1 MEWLR
6 RSQNSPVC
14 ELCKTPFQ
22 FRSVYAP
29 GMPAKIP
36 FRTYFT
42 QFFAKSFETLKD
54 FIVNKILQ
62 PRYINIFIIA
72 SICSLLVPILVRE
85 KLWMFMVVLDN
96 FFVVNKRSAANPM
109 TLESVQN
116 SFLPKFLLNFLTK
129 GLDNATSRQQWFCI
143 YRVHLF
149 EGIGILI
156 AYLLLLLIVNFVRM
170 WLVPEELEQEEEMEE
185 RQRQRLMEFQ
195 QAEERRR
202 LIVENRNRFLA
213 QNLDAPDELRRRVIA
228 AELLEELL
236 ANPHGDGEPINEEL
250 VNQHLEQIAQVARE
264 RQWGNPQEVN
274 EAQDG
279 PFESTLF
286 GILTMV
292 LLIFHEIFILVP
304 FFMARI
310 HLLIFGVAAT
320 WLGHCI
326 FKFGSILDDL
336 ILLSVD
342 KVFGTQFI
350 SQTDISAIL
359 SKPSNYTYTKLLI
372 DYVRSSQPSSLTSA
386 ALYIVV
392 GTVITCL
399 YVRTYIESS
408 FRFTKGTAENTDEDG
423 ETAGEL
429 EEAIISVLKQV
440 GDIIKIISITGIELI
455 AFPIFC
461 GFLMKIS
468 LIPII
473 STLGFYDTIMALVAD
488 PFSYSWLFWF
498 SGTFYMYLMAKYVT
512 MCRAIMRPGVFYFV
526 RNPQDPN
533 FNVIQEITGKPF
545 FSQIKKIALSGVMYS
560 ITICVCVGGVIWF
573 LRYGLEVS
581 YLPFTNLPTLYLIRS
596 WGSLHESAWLFLFI
610 WEFYN
615 DWDPSDAITKLWVG
629 VFKRAC
635 YRLRLSHFILGSPNS
650 SEERVIKYN
659 GFWAWFNEVQP
670 VSNKPISQEE
680 VAKIEPG
687 SAAYVEDGFFVRAP
701 SNDRVDNK
709 IKLNLFIP
717 VTKENVRLDGKSDG
731 PHDIQDYTLVYR
743 PSHFWWRV
751 SALLLIIWIVG
762 GSIAFSVTG
771 LPVIV
776 GQFILTL
783 MKSTPE
789 ELKANVFRSYL
800 YGIGPVAF
808 FLVYLNKAEEF
819 KNRIRNAG
827 IYIQQARQTNQLNQ
841 LIIGIGKLALFII
854 TYFGVLPMLI
864 SFSWYVVFIKPSTLE
879 WTAFFSN
886 KYLEDNIFRALIY
899 SSLLFTMFKGRA
911 MFAEM
916 RVGRM
921 GQALVAEHGYLNID
935 TKIALKLAGLPTA
948 VLLLM
953 HIFFICTLEGV
964 KRLAPNRGEDGILAD
979 LVYHH
984 IYNFVAC
991 AHVLVIGVKML
1002 LKGWRKWK
1010 GKVRDDLYLVNR
1022 ELANL
1027 EH

>member
-1 MEWLR
+1 
-6 RSQNSPVC
+6 
-14 ELCKTPFQ
+14 
-22 FRSVYAP
+22 
-29 GMPAKIP
+29 MPAKIP
-36 FRTYFT
+36 FKTHFT
-42 QFFAKSFETLKD
+42 QLFAKCFESSKH
-54 FIVNKILQ
+54 FIVNKVLQ

-72 SICSLLVPILVRE
+72 SVCSLLVPILVRE

-170 WLVPEELEQEEEMEE
+170 WIVPEELEQEEEMEE
-185 RQRQRLMEFQ
+185 RQRQRLLEFQ

-202 LIVENRNRFLA
+202 LIMENRNRFLE
-213 QNLDAPDELRRRVIA
+213 QNLDAPEELRRRVIA

-236 ANPHGDGEPINEEL
+236 ANPRRNGEPMNDQL
-250 VNQHLEQIAQVARE
+250 VNQHLEQIAQVARQ
-264 RQWGNPQEVN
+264 RQWENQQELN
-274 EAQDG
+274 EGQDG

-292 LLIFHEIFILVP
+292 LLIFHEIFILLP

-320 WLGHCI
+320 WLGRFI
-326 FKFGSILDDL
+326 FQFGYILDDL
-336 ILLSVD
+336 ILLSID

-350 SQTDISAIL
+350 SQTEFSEIL
-359 SKPSNYTYTKLLI
+359 SRPSNYPYTKLLI
-372 DYVRSSQPSSLTSA
+372 DYIRSSQPSSLTSA
-386 ALYIVV
+386 AVYIVI
-392 GTVITCL
+392 GTIITCL

-408 FRFTKGTAENTDEDG
+408 FRFTKGTAENNEEDG
-423 ETAGEL
+423 ENAGVNAGEL

-440 GDIIKIISITGIELI
+440 GDILKIISITGIELI

-461 GFLMKIS
+461 GFLMKLS
-468 LIPII
+468 LIPIT
-473 STLGFYDTIMALVAD
+473 SPLGFYDTIMALVAD
-488 PFSYSWLFWF
+488 PFAYSWLFWF

-560 ITICVCVGGVIWF
+560 ITICACVGGVVWF

-581 YLPFTNLPTLYLIRS
+581 YLPFTNFPTFHLIRA
-596 WGSLHESAWLFLFI
+596 WGSLYESFWLIIFI
-610 WEFYN
+610 QEFHN
-615 DWDPSDAITKLWVG
+615 EWDPSDAITKLWIG

-635 YRLRLSHFILGSPNS
+635 YRLRLSHFILGKPNS
-650 SEERVIKYN
+650 SEERVVRYN

-670 VSNKPISQEE
+670 ESNKPIPQEE
-680 VAKIEPG
+680 ADKIESG
-687 SAAYVEDGFFVRAP
+687 SAAYVEDGFYVRAP

-731 PHDIQDYTLVYR
+731 PNDIHDYTLVYR

-751 SALLLIIWIVG
+751 AALLLIIWIVG
-762 GSIAFSVTG
+762 GAIAFSVTG

-783 MKSTPE
+783 MKNTPE

-800 YGIGPVAF
+800 YGLGPVAF
-808 FLVYLNKAEEF
+808 FLVCLNKAEEF

-827 IYIQQARQTNQLNQ
+827 IYIQQASQTNQLNQ
-841 LIIGIGKLALFII
+841 LIIGVGKLALFLI
-854 TYFGVLPMLI
+854 TFFAVLPMLI
-864 SFSWYVVFIKPSTLE
+864 SFTWYVVFIKATTLE
-879 WTAFFSN
+879 WTAFFN
-886 KYLEDNIFRALIY
+886 KNNMENNIFRALVY
-899 SSLLFTMFKGRA
+899 SSLLFTMFKNRA
-911 MFAEM
+911 MFAGT
-916 RVGRM
+916 RVGGM

-935 TKIALKLAGLPTA
+935 TQVALKLAGLPTA
-948 VLLLM
+948 VLFLM
-953 HIFFICTLEGV
+953 HVVFIFTQRSV
-964 KRLAPNRGEDGILAD
+964 KLLAPASGDGAVLAD
-979 LVYHH
+979 YVYNH
-984 IYNFVAC
+984 IYQFAATV
-991 AHVLVIGVKML
+991 HVLVLGVKML
-1002 LKGWRKWK
+1002 LSVWRKWK
-1010 GKVRDDLYLVNR
+1010 GKVRDDLYLINR

-1027 EH
+1027 EQ